1 MSTAPVAVP
10 SGLRRPPTR
19 QTVRF
24 VLAGAV
30 NTAFAV
36 VVFVSLDLLLRHL
49 VGYLVILLLAHVVG
63 VLEAYV
69 VYRRTV
75 FQVRGHVLRDL
86 ARFESV
92 YLVAL
97 GVNAAL
103 LPLLVEVVG
112 LPVIASQ
119 VLIVAVTAMVSFVGH
134 KHFSFRRPVA
144 GG

>member
-1 MSTAPVAVP
+1 MTDSRVEIDAAAAATADAEDDDRIDRELVAAARD
-10 SGLRRPPTR
+10 GDER
-19 QTVRF
+19 
-24 VLAGAV
+24 A
-30 NTAFAV
+30 
-36 VVFVSLDLLLRHL
+36 LDLLLRHL
-49 VGYLVILLLAHVVG
+49 VGYFVILLLAHVVG
-63 VLEAYV
+63 VLEAFV

-97 GVNAAL
+97 GVNATL

-119 VLIVAVTAMVSFVGH
+119 VLIVAVTALVSFFGH
-134 KHFSFRRPVA
+134 KHFSFRRPRA

>member
-1 MSTAPVAVP
+1 MLKVPVMVP
-10 SGLRRPPTR
+10 SRPRHGPTR

-24 VLAGAV
+24 VVAGAV

-36 VVFVSLDLLLRHL
+36 VIFVGLDLLLRHL
-49 VGYLVILLLAHVVG
+49 VGYLMILLLAHVVG
-63 VLEAYV
+63 VLEAFV

-97 GVNAAL
+97 GVNATL
-103 LPLLVEVVG
+103 LPLLVEVGG

-119 VLIVAVTAMVSFVGH
+119 MLIVAVTALLSFFGH
-134 KHFSFRRPVA
+134 KHFSFRRPRA